1 MAARKDV
8 IDRNGK
14 SKEMVKRGFRL
25 TNEENEMLNSV
36 VAQTGLTLRDLIAQ
50 LVEEKYNELNG
61 GNK

>member
-1 MAARKDV
+1 MAARNDLT
-8 IDRNGK
+8 DRNGK
-14 SKEMVKRGFRL
+14 SKEMIKRGFRL